1 MAAPEI
7 SVTFSD
13 TARAHLRAAGIN
25 YDPDSYYSAS
35 DLQNMIDEAAE
46 VPTINDMDYVPA
58 CQNTDDL
65 ADFYTAVEAHDA
77 MVDDQ
82 GDDDLWPAYIAW
94 ADWTVDTPT
103 YAAFYQGYDGVYDSL
118 AEFAFE
124 EARAM
129 DGITEDSFVF
139 NHVDWQA
146 MGESLTVCDRTAIDM
161 ADGRVLIVR

>member
-13 TARAHLRAAGIN
+13 TARAHLRDAGIN
-25 YDPDSYYSAS
+25 YDPDSYYSAA
-35 DLQNMIDEAAE
+35 DLQNMQDEAAE

-82 GDDDLWPAYIAW
+82 GDDDLWPAYITW
-94 ADWTVDTPT
+94 ADWADDAPT
-103 YAAFYQGYDGVYDSL
+103 YDNFTSAYVGVYDSL
-118 AEFAFE
+118 ADFAIE
-124 EARAM
+124 EARDI

-139 NHVDWQA
+139 SHVDWQA

>member
-13 TARAHLRAAGIN
+13 AARAHLRDAGIN
-25 YDPDSYYSAS
+25 YAPDSYYGVS

-65 ADFYTAVEAHDA
+65 ADFYAAVEAYDA
-77 MVDDQ
+77 MVSGRGSDE
-82 GDDDLWPAYIAW
+82 LWPEYLAW
-94 ADWTVDTPT
+94 ADWTAGTPR
-103 YAAFYQGYDGVYDSL
+103 YADFNREYAGTYDSL
-118 AEFAFE
+118 ADFAIE
-124 EARAM
+124 EARDI

-146 MGESLTVCDRTAIDM
+146 MGEALTVCDRTAIDM